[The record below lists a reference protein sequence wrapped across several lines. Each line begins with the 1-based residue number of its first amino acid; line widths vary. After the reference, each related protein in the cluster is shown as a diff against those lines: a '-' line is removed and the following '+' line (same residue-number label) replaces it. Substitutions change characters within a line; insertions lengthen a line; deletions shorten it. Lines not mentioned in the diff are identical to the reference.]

1 MSQILD
7 IYLSTTNKDLKIMLD
22 VIVYLEKL
30 NINELSKIEHSYS
43 GYSTYNDRL
52 QPIITNMKIKQFG
65 GKL

>member
-30 NINELSKIEHSYS
+30 SINDLGKIEHSYS
-43 GYSTYNDRL
+43 GYSTYNERL
-52 QPIITNMKIKQFG
+52 KPIIEEIKDNEIG
-65 GKL
+65 GKI

>member
-30 NINELSKIEHSYS
+30 NINDLSKIEHSYS
-43 GYSTYNDRL
+43 GYSTYKDRL
-52 QPIITNMKIKQFG
+52 QPLITEMKIKQYG